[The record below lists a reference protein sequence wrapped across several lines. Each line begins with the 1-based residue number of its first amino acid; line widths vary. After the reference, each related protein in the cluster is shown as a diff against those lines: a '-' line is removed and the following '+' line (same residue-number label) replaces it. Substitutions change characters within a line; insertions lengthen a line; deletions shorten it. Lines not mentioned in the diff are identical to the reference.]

1 MNNTAGSIINS
12 AHSCRYCREV
22 VIKRPSQQQCN
33 ETIIGNFLPIA
44 EIDGLTAMLA
54 ASDGC
59 NFFEWA
65 VKEFNKHEDRSKI
78 DDGDVYDDWSLE
90 IGMLKGHLDEDES
103 NFPFVS
109 FKWHHKNGEDLY
121 IEWLAIIA
129 EKGMIAEVFSFNLQ
143 ASNHS

>member
-1 MNNTAGSIINS
+1 MNNTARSIINS

-22 VIKRPSQQQCN
+22 VIKRPSQQQCY
-33 ETIIGNFLPIA
+33 EAFIGKFLPRA
-44 EIDGLTAMLA
+44 EIDGLTVMLA

-65 VKEFNKHEDRSKI
+65 VKEFNKHEDRSKT
-78 DDGDVYDDWSLE
+78 DDGGVYDDWSLH
-90 IGMLKGHLDEDES
+90 IGILKGHLHEDES

-109 FKWHHKNGEDLY
+109 FRWHHKKGNFLIIGR
-121 IEWLAIIA
+121 LAIIA
-129 EKGMIAEVFSFNLQ
+129 EQSMIAEVFSFNLK

>member
-1 MNNTAGSIINS
+1 MSNTAGSIINS

-22 VIKRPSQQQCN
+22 VIKRPSQQQC
-33 ETIIGNFLPIA
+33 EEADIGDLLPIA
-44 EIDGLTAMLA
+44 EIDGLTVMLA

-65 VKEFNKHEDRSKI
+65 TKEFNKHENRSKT
-78 DDGDVYDDWSLE
+78 DDGDVYDDWSLRVGILE
-90 IGMLKGHLDEDES
+90 GHLHEDES

-109 FKWHHKNGEDLY
+109 FQWHHKNGKIL
-121 IEWLAIIA
+121 IIGWLAIIA
-129 EKGMIAEVFSFNLQ
+129 EQGMIAEVFSFNLK